1 MPCSDVT
8 EVIHVALDQDDRLTS
23 YHFAK
28 RTCGQA
34 IGAASLLVDQLGGRT
49 IDELLAYDAERFLTE
64 YAIEDEIEEFLSL
77 KHLFAI
83 QSALEVLTGKEPGG
97 PGDPCAAAEISY
109 DNGELT
115 IDAEINLELVT
126 EKIKSCGNCKGCG
139 KTKEKIVL
147 V

>member
-8 EVIHVALDQDDRLTS
+8 EVIHVALDAEERLTS

-34 IGAASLLVDQLGGRT
+34 IGAASLLMDQLGGRT
-49 IDELLAYDAERFLTE
+49 VDELLAYDAEHFLADYT
-64 YAIEDEIEEFLSL
+64 IEDEIEEFLSL

-97 PGDPCAAAEISY
+97 PEDPCAAAEISY
-109 DNGELT
+109 EDGELT
-115 IDAEINLELVT
+115 IDAEINLDLVT

-139 KTKEKIVL
+139 KTKEKIIFV
-147 V
+147 